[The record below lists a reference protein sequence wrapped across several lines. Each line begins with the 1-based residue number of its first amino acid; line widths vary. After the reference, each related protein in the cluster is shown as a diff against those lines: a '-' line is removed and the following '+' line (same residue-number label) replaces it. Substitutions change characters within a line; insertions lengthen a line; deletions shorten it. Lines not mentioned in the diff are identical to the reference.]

1 VTFALPPITSARDAA
16 DISAAAAA
24 AVSNGDITLS
34 EATEVAKLI
43 DAYVRA
49 YKAAE
54 LDDRMAPIRQWSD
67 AELLRIAMGGH
78 QTDGTPTPQP
88 PKLLILNSR
97 TTDVPARSS

>member
-1 VTFALPPITSARDAA
+1 MAGTLDDPCGSKWDAA
-16 DISAAAAA
+16 VAA

-34 EATEVAKLI
+34 EAAEVAKLI

-54 LDDRMAPIRQWSD
+54 LDDRTAPIRQLSD

-78 QTDGTPTPQP
+78 QTDGTPTPQS

-97 TTDVPARSS
+97 